1 MHIANWYS
9 YKEYVNIPFNSILQ
23 IILFFTISE
32 DGRKCRTTV
41 TMEGDNKLITEQ
53 IGLGAGAKC
62 LKVVREFNEN
72 QVYLEMICEEAV
84 SKQVYQ
90 RQL

>member
-1 MHIANWYS
+1 MLEI
-9 YKEYVNIPFNSILQ
+9 IPFFI
-23 IILFFTISE
+23 ISE
-32 DGRKCRTTV
+32 DRRKCRTTV

-53 IGLGAGAKC
+53 VGLGPETKC

-90 RQL
+90 RQ